1 MKNVFLQSCFL
12 LAAISASAQQNV
24 GIGTL
29 SPHPKAML
37 ELQATDKGFLMPRMT
52 SAQRNAIAPS
62 GTGIAGLMVYDTN
75 DSLFYYWNG
84 IAWRNY
90 GWKVTGSNVSSVA
103 SGNVG
108 IGLSNPSAKLHVL
121 GTVRLAGTGSSTT
134 NLDVLTV
141 DGNGNVKTR
150 QFQNSGIWSWT
161 GNVDDADADPQNEC
175 ISLINF
181 ISGTRQL
188 QIFDACGAHLSPAL
202 PFNPNDN
209 DADSTNEIQ
218 DLSSRTVGTTV
229 YIDITKNGT
238 SASFNNND
246 ADANPTNEAQSLS
259 FSQSGNSKTIT
270 LSSVS
275 GTGGGTA
282 NFSVDDSDWAGA
294 GTGKMY
300 PVTLSD
306 NVGIGHNNPGHKLDV
321 SGNIMTSDK
330 LYLKSTSYYV
340 ENIDT
345 SLRLFSN
352 TNIKLQTNKG
362 HLTTYNHSGSEALVN
377 FSLNSQDVMTLRG
390 NGSYAYSVGIGTPTP
405 ASKLQ
410 VAGDVRVG
418 LINAAGFA
426 NGGNAYGNMLYFS
439 GGPGFSGGFNSDNDD
454 LIYMARYNG
463 AADESELRIG
473 VGDDANQSSA
483 TDRLSIGSYSGGATS
498 FTGLFDFEIE
508 NPGTSDGPML
518 SICPTGTTPTK
529 NYNGALAITKPT
541 GSGQYINLARENL
554 TIWSIGFQNQ
564 SSFAISPATTND
576 GSFAATPH
584 FTIQTD
590 GKVGLGLVSPAY
602 QLELSTNSAGKPGSN
617 TWTIS
622 SDARLK
628 KDIKPFNDGLSLVKK
643 INPVKF
649 RYNGKAGMPADE
661 EFVGIIAQDI
671 QKIAPYM
678 VGEWQHQNKEGVT
691 EKYLSYDGNA
701 MTYILINAI
710 KEQQQQ
716 IEQLQQQNTSM
727 IQEILEL
734 KNGNSSAKK

>member
-1 MKNVFLQSCFL
+1 M
-12 LAAISASAQQNV
+12 LAAVSASAQQNV

-29 SPHPKAML
+29 TPNPKAML
-37 ELQATDKGFLMPRMT
+37 ELQSTDKGFLMPRMT
-52 SAQRNAIAPS
+52 TAQRNAIAPS

-84 IAWRNY
+84 SAWRNY
-90 GWKVTGSNVSSVA
+90 GWKVTGNNVSSA
-103 SGNVG
+103 ANGNFG

-121 GTVRLAGTGSSTT
+121 GTVRLAGLGSSSA

-150 QFQNSGIWSWT
+150 QFANTGIWTWT
-161 GNVDDADADPQNEC
+161 GNVDDDDADAQNEC
-175 ISLINF
+175 ISLINY

-209 DADSTNEIQ
+209 DADSENEIQ
-218 DLSSRTVGTTV
+218 DLSSRTVGSTV
-229 YIDITKNGT
+229 YVDISKGGT
-238 SASFNNND
+238 SASFDNND
-246 ADANPTNEAQSLS
+246 ADANSTNEAQTLSLT
-259 FSQSGNSKTIT
+259 QSGNSRTIALT
-270 LSSVS
+270 SVS
-275 GTGGGTA
+275 GTGGGSV
-282 NFSVDDSDWAGA
+282 NFSVDDNDWNGA

-300 PVTLSD
+300 PTTLSD
-306 NVGIGHNNPGHKLDV
+306 NVGIGHNNPAHKLDV
-321 SGNIMTSDK
+321 SGSIMSSDK
-330 LYLKSTSYYV
+330 VYLKSTSYYV
-340 ENIDT
+340 ENIDS

-352 TNIKLQTNKG
+352 TNIKFQTNKG

-390 NGSYAYSVGIGTPTP
+390 NGSYAYSVGIGTQTP

-418 LINAAGFA
+418 LINPAGFA

-454 LIYMARYNG
+454 LLYMTRYNG

-473 VGDDANQSSA
+473 IGDDANQTSGM
-483 TDRLSIGSYSGGATS
+483 DRLSIGAYSGGVSS

-508 NPGTSDGPML
+508 GSGTSDGPML
-518 SICPTGTTPTK
+518 SISPNSTAHTK
-529 NYNGALAITKPT
+529 NYNGGLSITKPV
-541 GSGQYINLARENL
+541 GDNGQYINLARGNL
-554 TIWSIGFQNQ
+554 TVWSIGYQYGTNR
-564 SSFAISPATTND
+564 FAISEGNTND
-576 GSFAATPH
+576 ASFATTPH
-584 FTIQTD
+584 FTIIP
-590 GKVGLGLVSPAY
+590 GGNVGIGVASPSY
-602 QLELSTNSAGKPGSN
+602 RLELSTNSAAKPGSL
-617 TWTIS
+617 TWTLS
-622 SDARLK
+622 SDQRLK
-628 KDIKPFNDGLSLVKK
+628 KDIKPFNDGLSVVKK
-643 INPVKF
+643 INPVKYH
-649 RYNGKAGMPADE
+649 YNGKAGMPTDE

-678 VGEWQHQNKEGVT
+678 IGEWEYRNKDGET

-701 MTYILINAI
+701 MFYLLINSV

-716 IEQLQQQNTSM
+716 IEQLQRQNTVM
-727 IQEILEL
+727 MQEILEL
-734 KNGNSSAKK
+734 KNGNSTAKK